1 MVGTSLPTIQSY
13 LNIDIKMA
21 GFMMAILQIGFTL
34 FTLISGILS
43 DLYSR
48 ERILAF
54 GCFLLSIGSLFLGFT
69 TSLVFNMCLVSE
81 VGADA
86 YCEDAGEGVAGL
98 GCILSGTNALLA
110 GLYPDNKRKILNIHH
125 VFFSLGSFVGPL
137 LIGYLITQ
145 TNNWRWGYVGEGFLL
160 LILCFV
166 FLFVNASDKTVKKRS
181 KFVSQVKLVVRDRGF
196 LLILIVNSLAVGT
209 QLSVILLGVTYLQQA
224 KHCSLSEAGIALSVF
239 AITMMVG
246 RIICSRFSAAIQN
259 STIILILLGLQL
271 AAMLFT
277 WLGNGSLALIALA
290 LSGFGFSGIYPTSLA
305 LTGILFPHVEG
316 SSLGIISTTAGV
328 GSILLCGAI
337 GYVAG
342 ISDMQTGFSLIVI
355 ACLLGFLLFLFF
367 YTRMSR
373 RESSLGVVYSS
384 D

>member
-1 MVGTSLPTIQSY
+1 
-13 LNIDIKMA
+13 
-21 GFMMAILQIGFTL
+21 MMAILQIGFTL

-69 TSLVFNMCLVSE
+69 TSLVFNMCLVS
-81 VGADA
+81 VMG
-86 YCEDAGEGVAGL
+86 AGL

-342 ISDMQTGFSLIVI
+342 ISDMQTGFSIIVI